1 MANFNF
7 TVDTSPMAETV
18 NSVKGHVS
26 GVTAA
31 VTAMEA
37 AVIATERQASKTIC
51 ENIDNGFYVLVKSQ
65 ISQKAVAAYTEM
77 TAKEMTL
84 LQLGKALDSV
94 RRQMEADYNMISARY
109 AKLFTS
115 LDKAL
120 ETRVRELD
128 RPAMRLAEI
137 KKSVIL
143 GKLKDSCSAL
153 LCASADVCQFAEMA
167 LAGKLKHKVKAVMET
182 LSGEVKQGETYSRK
196 IESILLDETAGNDQ
210 NNEHYLPVVLTTMES
225 AVQRDEFVDSVFV
238 VEDERLANSAAV
250 VSAVNNAEGG
260 FADLARKWND
270 VAEREKQTLR
280 GEVLSLIEKE
290 SLDSRV
296 ANEVLRLFDD
306 GNWQVLQGG

>member
-7 TVDTSPMAETV
+7 TVDTSPMAETI
-18 NSVKGHVS
+18 NSVKRHVT

-65 ISQKAVAAYTEM
+65 ISQKAIAAYTEM
-77 TAKEMTL
+77 TVKEMTL
-84 LQLGKALDSV
+84 LQLSKALDSV
-94 RRQMEADYNMISARY
+94 RHQMEADYNMISARY

-128 RPAMRLAEI
+128 RPAMRFAEI
-137 KKSVIL
+137 KKGVIL
-143 GKLKDSCSAL
+143 GKLKNSCSTL
-153 LCASADVCQFAEMA
+153 LCASTDVCRFAETA
-167 LAGKLKHKVKAVMET
+167 IAGKLKHKIKAVMET
-182 LSGEVKQGETYSRK
+182 LSGEAKQGETYSRK
-196 IESILLDETAGNDQ
+196 IKNILSDEAAGNDQ
-210 NNEHYLPVVLTTMES
+210 NNCCYLPVVLATMES

-238 VEDERLANSAAV
+238 VEDGRFANSAAV
-250 VSAVNNAEGG
+250 VTAVNSTESGLVDRAG
-260 FADLARKWND
+260 KWND
-270 VAEREKQTLR
+270 AAEGDKEKLR

-296 ANEVLRLFDD
+296 VNEVLRLFDAD
-306 GNWQVLQGG
+306 NWQVLQGG